1 MTIAI
6 TVSTRE
12 RFDEL
17 ANRNGYADYIRQMF
31 DDEKWMSDH
40 TEYFTI
46 STRVAAS
53 FAIMYI
59 RHCK

>member
-17 ANRNGYADYIRQMF
+17 ANRNGFANYIREQF
-31 DDEKWMSDH
+31 DDSLWMSDR

-46 STRVAAS
+46 SSRIAAS